1 MKEQLRVLNE
11 NLRRET
17 EQLLSRDREMGTL
30 GNENKMLRERLEE
43 LRSDTVKEEQGRL
56 IENLRLQLNETRE

>member
-17 EQLLSRDREMGTL
+17 EQLLTRDREMGTL
-30 GNENKMLRERLEE
+30 ANENKMLRERLEE
-43 LRSDTVKEEQGRL
+43 LRSDTVKQE
-56 IENLRLQLNETRE
+56 